1 MVLLV
6 AALLIW
12 VFAIWSFASTLRIS
26 YHPLRLWPSLQQSL
40 AEGLGVG
47 QVVPA
52 LLMLALIVATPL
64 LIWNLLEE
72 MPKATIAQIHGG
84 CIGGAFEL
92 ALAADFRVMAEDAVA
107 GIVEVRV
114 GLIPDVGG
122 CSRLPAV
129 VGLGNAKEL
138 IMTGKLIDGREAH
151 RIGFANRIAP
161 ADELDRATQA
171 LCDELLACAPQAVGL
186 AKRVLDHAAKP
197 AFAQTLEHEV
207 TVQQQLAR
215 TEDFAEATRA
225 FFEKRQPEF
234 TGR

>member
-72 MPKATIAQIHGG
+72 WAASYTPAPEGLRFASLGLSVTYPWHAITAVRRADDDAEEPLDELLLADDYTGQIRNPVLRFLHRQAFGAT
-84 CIGGAFEL
+84 
-92 ALAADFRVMAEDAVA
+92 
-107 GIVEVRV
+107 
-114 GLIPDVGG
+114 
-122 CSRLPAV
+122 RLPIYP
-129 VGLGNAKEL
+129 GLES
-138 IMTGKLIDGREAH
+138 R
-151 RIGFANRIAP
+151 
-161 ADELDRATQA
+161 
-171 LCDELLACAPQAVGL
+171 DELLAEI
-186 AKRVLDHAAKP
+186 R
-197 AFAQTLEHEV
+197 
-207 TVQQQLAR
+207 R
-215 TEDFAEATRA
+215 RAEARPPADAPSAGPAPTA
-225 FFEKRQPEF
+225 A
-234 TGR
+234 